1 MRSKMSK
8 VCLLKTTSCLLSEQR
23 RFNQHRCVT
32 PLYHIPL
39 GIFNCVIGKAQ
50 IVANEICIFSASV

>member
-1 MRSKMSK
+1 M
-8 VCLLKTTSCLLSEQR
+8 VCILKTTCCLLSEQR

-39 GIFNCVIGKAQ
+39 GIFDCVIGKAQ